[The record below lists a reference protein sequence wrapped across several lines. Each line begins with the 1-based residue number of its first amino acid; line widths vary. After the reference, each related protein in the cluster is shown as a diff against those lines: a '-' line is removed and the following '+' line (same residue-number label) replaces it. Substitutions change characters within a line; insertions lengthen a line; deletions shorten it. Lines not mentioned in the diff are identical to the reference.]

1 MADIFSMNS
10 KQSNVIFRSIFSP
23 SHEVGGG
30 GGTPLS
36 SGGKADDQPSRSRR
50 GNISDSSLE
59 RSRRMSGDDFGASPP
74 HLFTAPTGTGGGS
87 SSYRDRKSSVG
98 GQLSDRSPSKTPTAE
113 SQQFKQSPSSAVAAH
128 FGRSPVSVASRSA
141 RESARSRND
150 SGSQKSI
157 FSPERSSPRVPAAG
171 QSPAGQTTPSGAG
184 SFRGARE
191 HESSSL
197 GGGGLSA
204 ASQKENEVPGHPQ
217 GQGQWKSPRG
227 SGKTE
232 PAAGLG
238 SAAAQT
244 PTNISSTKSPRLSGK
259 IWILFCKFSF

>member
-1 MADIFSMNS
+1 
-10 KQSNVIFRSIFSP
+10 
-23 SHEVGGG
+23 
-30 GGTPLS
+30 
-36 SGGKADDQPSRSRR
+36 
-50 GNISDSSLE
+50 
-59 RSRRMSGDDFGASPP
+59 MSGDDFGASPP
-74 HLFTAPTGTGGGS
+74 HLFTAPSGTGGG

-128 FGRSPVSVASRSA
+128 FGRSPVPVAARSA

-171 QSPAGQTTPSGAG
+171 QSPAGQTTPSGTG

-191 HESSSL
+191 HESL
-197 GGGGLSA
+197 ALGGGGGLSA
-204 ASQKENEVPGHPQ
+204 ASQKENEVPGHQQQQ

-232 PAAGLG
+232 PIAGPG

-259 IWILFCKFSF
+259 IATIFCKILHLVLSIFQ